1 MMIRLLHPHPHTP
14 LRSVLEPFFQHAS
27 RVESAVAFV
36 TRPGVR
42 TFLKLVASPSLRQN
56 SRFVA
61 SIRWP
66 TDLDAL
72 GELAAA
78 MPGRVYI
85 HRGYFLP
92 EEINHDRSLM
102 HSKTVYIESGQAD
115 VHILVG
121 SHNWTGQALDGNNL
135 EASVHIQ
142 CPKGELVAGQV
153 RTHIDRC
160 VAESEMF
167 DPSRLDDY
175 KAIQRA
181 LHGSPDGPDEPP
193 IGFVRKPVVVIHA
206 EEDQPGLADRLDKLR
221 LYSPVWV
228 VLDDNLFAKD
238 QAVHLYLYPPGSLFT
253 GRLPTQD
260 PVLYTGLVEMLNRPN
275 DRVRRRAN
283 CTIRDFARPVLSDLT
298 GAIPKE
304 SPRPVRQLVTG
315 LRKHGRIRP
324 AYYHR
329 GNKAPRYSREVD
341 DRPLTA
347 DEAGRITA
355 NEAGSGMGRPE
366 FPSAYTPKSVDDSG
380 RFVYT
385 VPDEP
390 VLCCVVSLPARELYS
405 SDVDAEIRGRVD
417 AEIRSRGRQ
426 QPLFPDSHSQESS
439 ERERRVTVRVEPCET
454 FRRYVYKVMY
464 YLER

>member
-1 MMIRLLHPHPHTP
+1 MMIRLLHPLPHTP
-14 LRSVLEPFFQHAS
+14 LRSVLEPLFQHAS

-42 TFLKLVASPSLRQN
+42 TFLKLVANPAVRQN

-72 GELAAA
+72 GELAAK

-92 EEINHDRSLM
+92 EESNHDRSLM
-102 HSKTVYIESGQAD
+102 HSKTVYIENGQGD

-142 CPKGELVAGQV
+142 CPQSDPFAAQV

-160 VAESEMF
+160 VAESEVF

-175 KAIQRA
+175 KAIQVA
-181 LHGSPDGPDEPP
+181 LHGWPDGPDEEASE
-193 IGFVRKPVVVIHA
+193 FARETVVVIHA
-206 EEDQPGLADRLDKLR
+206 EEDQPGLANRLDKLR
-221 LYSPVWV
+221 LYSPVWESA
-228 VLDDNLFAKD
+228 DDKLFAKD

-275 DRVRRRAN
+275 DPVGRRAN
-283 CTIRDFARPVLSDLT
+283 CTIRDFDRPVLSDLT
-298 GAIPKE
+298 GAIPTE
-304 SPRPVRQLVTG
+304 SRRPVRQLVIG
-315 LRKHGRIRP
+315 LKQHGPVRP
-324 AYYHR
+324 AFYHR
-329 GNKAPRYSREVD
+329 GSKAPRYTREVNP
-341 DRPLTA
+341 RQLTA
-347 DEAGRITA
+347 DEAGRRIA
-355 NEAGSGMGRPE
+355 NEGRSGMGRPE
-366 FPSAYTPKSVDDSG
+366 FPNAYTAASVDGSG
-380 RFVYT
+380 QFVFA
-385 VPDEP
+385 VPDDP
-390 VLCCVVSLPARELYS
+390 VLCCVVSLPARELYPA
-405 SDVDAEIRGRVD
+405 DVEEEIGSRRRQPTLFSDAEG
-417 AEIRSRGRQ
+417 SGQ
-426 QPLFPDSHSQESS
+426 
-439 ERERRVTVRVEPCET
+439 ERRVTVRVEPCDT
-454 FRRYVYKVMY
+454 FRRYVYKVTYHM
-464 YLER
+464 ERLGEGRL